1 MPSTGSDTSHATSSV
16 RTPAS
21 RWHADGDRWVAF
33 GAVGESGPIGAI
45 WSSPDLATWTRD
57 DVEAQA
63 GDMVAK
69 VVTAFA
75 ATPGARLA
83 IGQFGSSCGLGG
95 SCPGELRAWR
105 SQAGEGWRLLPR
117 DVWPFFGDVAVAAS
131 GRDLVLAHPGGIA
144 ASTDGW
150 RWLELA
156 PADPA
161 GGAVRDIAVRDGT
174 VVLVGERFA
183 GADVFPYLAAA
194 SP

>member
-1 MPSTGSDTSHATSSV
+1 
-16 RTPAS
+16 
-21 RWHADGDRWVAF
+21 
-33 GAVGESGPIGAI
+33 
-45 WSSPDLATWTRD
+45 
-57 DVEAQA
+57 
-63 GDMVAK
+63 

-105 SQAGEGWRLLPR
+105 SQAREGWRLLPR
-117 DVWPFFGDVAVAAS
+117 DVWPFFGDVAVVAS
-131 GRDLVLAHPGGIA
+131 GQDLVLAHSGGIA

-156 PADPA
+156 AADPV
-161 GGAVRDIAVRDGT
+161 GGAVRDVAVRDGT

-183 GADVFPYLAAA
+183 GVDVLPYLAAA